1 MSYLTH
7 FCCESEQL
15 GRYAILTQ
23 SPTHAKAIAEKIGAE
38 AVSKGDL
45 YHIYTGKVGRQAVSV
60 NRLACRRAC
69 ARGVVTLWH
78 NDRTAHRYS
87 AAACAE
93 HKAGRC
99 GHCYGRR

>member
-45 YHIYTGKVGRQAVSV
+45 YHIYTGNVGGQAVSV
-60 NRLACRRAC
+60 ISC
-69 ARGVVTLWH
+69 GIG
-78 NDRTAHRYS
+78 S
-87 AAACAE
+87 PAAALAPRLLAE
-93 HKAGRC
+93 RLQMPLE
-99 GHCYGRR
+99 RRIQSASSTL